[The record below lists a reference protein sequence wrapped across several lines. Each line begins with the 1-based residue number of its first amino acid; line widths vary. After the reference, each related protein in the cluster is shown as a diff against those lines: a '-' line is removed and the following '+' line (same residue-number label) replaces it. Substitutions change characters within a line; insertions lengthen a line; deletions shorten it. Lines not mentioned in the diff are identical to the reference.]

1 MSSKINK
8 TVRHI
13 MTHHC
18 VIWTLQLR
26 KVTSAYKGHGK
37 KEEKLNQDF
46 VVLRPIQIP
55 PISVLRDSPLYFTAA
70 PRKDGGIVEPIK
82 LATSHLLKCKVL
94 YTTSGNRLIIFFS
107 LYPCCFS
114 PSFFTV
120 LKSTLSPLME
130 LSPLICI
137 PTCFLSLYLY
147 YEE

>member
-1 MSSKINK
+1 
-8 TVRHI
+8 

-26 KVTSAYKGHGK
+26 KVTSAYKEHGK
-37 KEEKLNQDF
+37 VEEKLNQDF
-46 VVLRPIQIP
+46 VVLWPIQIP

-70 PRKDGGIVEPIK
+70 PRKDGVGVGIVEPIK

-120 LKSTLSPLME
+120 LKSTLSPLWISA
-130 LSPLICI
+130 LWFVFQPVSCHS
-137 PTCFLSLYLY
+137 TCTTRNKTL
-147 YEE
+147 